1 MSLKSMQRLS
11 AVLFLVGASA
21 VSDVSAEVA
30 KIQLGMSVPLTGN
43 ASGIGQSYKN
53 GVELAINQLNRE
65 GGVHGIQVQLVIKD
79 DQYEPER
86 TVQNTRQFILENK
99 VLALFAYVGTPTS
112 LAISPLLQH
121 YQIPYIA
128 PFSGASLLRQSEY
141 NFIYHLRAGYE
152 EETQSQ
158 VDYLLLNP
166 KTKVGLLLQADEF
179 GASVE
184 QGYLKALQLKGISPV
199 TTARFQ
205 RNSTAIEAGVSE
217 LINAGAELVFMVGT
231 YKPLAEAINFGRRK
245 GYRPTYATV
254 SFAGLQQ
261 LSALLDKGDKVMAT
275 MVVPKPTDTSWLLVR
290 EYQRLMLQQATAPLS
305 DIGLEG
311 FTAGTLLGQA
321 LKLCA
326 LPVKRSCLLEK
337 LRQQTAVY
345 DFPLQF
351 DPIKQQ
357 ASQQVFRVKVTDR
370 GLEDLR

>member
-1 MSLKSMQRLS
+1 
-11 AVLFLVGASA
+11 
-21 VSDVSAEVA
+21 
-30 KIQLGMSVPLTGN
+30 
-43 ASGIGQSYKN
+43 
-53 GVELAINQLNRE
+53 
-65 GGVHGIQVQLVIKD
+65 
-79 DQYEPER
+79 
-86 TVQNTRQFILENK
+86 
-99 VLALFAYVGTPTS
+99 
-112 LAISPLLQH
+112 
-121 YQIPYIA
+121 
-128 PFSGASLLRQSEY
+128 
-141 NFIYHLRAGYE
+141 
-152 EETQSQ
+152 
-158 VDYLLLNP
+158 
-166 KTKVGLLLQADEF
+166 
-179 GASVE
+179 
-184 QGYLKALQLKGISPV
+184 
-199 TTARFQ
+199 
-205 RNSTAIEAGVSE
+205 
-217 LINAGAELVFMVGT
+217 ELVFMVGT

-345 DFPLQF
+345 DFPLHF